1 MMAEKSWTLV
11 LKPTPRRR
19 RRRRRLLFRSL
30 IVLMHSLEME

>member
-11 LKPTPRRR
+11 LKPTPR